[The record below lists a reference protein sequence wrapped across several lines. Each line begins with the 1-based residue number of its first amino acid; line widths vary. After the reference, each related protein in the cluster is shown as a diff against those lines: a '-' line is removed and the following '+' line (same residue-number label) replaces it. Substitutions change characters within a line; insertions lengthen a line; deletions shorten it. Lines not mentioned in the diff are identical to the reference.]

1 MLSIHIDTQN
11 ILLWYPK
18 IIKIF
23 FFLVYIKMDPENIRL
38 SKYKTRT
45 YIISDQYLDNK
56 RLMGIKM
63 LTIIMRLMLIQ

>member
-1 MLSIHIDTQN
+1 
-11 ILLWYPK
+11 
-18 IIKIF
+18 
-23 FFLVYIKMDPENIRL
+23 MDPENIRL

-63 LTIIMRLMLIQ
+63 LTIIMRSMLIQ